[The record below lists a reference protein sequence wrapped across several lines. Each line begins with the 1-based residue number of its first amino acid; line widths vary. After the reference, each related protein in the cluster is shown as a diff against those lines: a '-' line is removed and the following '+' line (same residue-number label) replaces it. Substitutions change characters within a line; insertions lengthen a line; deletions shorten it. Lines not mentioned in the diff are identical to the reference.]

1 MLCVHKAAVVYRA
14 GWDARAPRVWQPC
27 PSKSLSCL
35 QLVEAS
41 WTPPVGD
48 KQEVK
53 AQVFRGSSQRT
64 VDENP
69 TVRLWLWWSGATI
82 AGADWCESQ
91 TKFDL
96 WSRLCVSHLYTLSH
110 WQNNCPSELETAR
123 HESFT
128 KVQPAGGAAAD
139 VIPDCVWF
147 DRLKT
152 KTPKIQTELSLLQ
165 FL

>member
-1 MLCVHKAAVVYRA
+1 MLCVHKAAVVYLA
-14 GWDARAPRVWQPC
+14 GWGARAPRVWQPC

-69 TVRLWLWWSGATI
+69 TVRLWLWCSGAAI

-91 TKFDL
+91 AKFDVWRSSFDL
-96 WSRLCVSHLYTLSH
+96 NCVSVTYIHCHTDRITVPQSWRQHVMSRLLKFS
-110 WQNNCPSELETAR
+110 QQGE
-123 HESFT
+123 
-128 KVQPAGGAAAD
+128 QPLM
-139 VIPDCVWF
+139 WF
-147 DRLKT
+147 Q
-152 KTPKIQTELSLLQ
+152 IAW
-165 FL
+165 